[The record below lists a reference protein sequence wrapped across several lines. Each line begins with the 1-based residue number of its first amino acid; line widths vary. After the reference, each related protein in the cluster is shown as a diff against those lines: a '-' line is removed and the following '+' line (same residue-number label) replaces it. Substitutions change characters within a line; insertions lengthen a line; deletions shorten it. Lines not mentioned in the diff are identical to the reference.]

1 MTAHAKKYIDYENIF
16 KKYYSITNKS
26 ARITSGLGLYL
37 SNKIVKKHKGII
49 EVELENKKKEG
60 KMSIL

>member
-1 MTAHAKKYIDYENIF
+1 MDYYIL
-16 KKYYSITNKS
+16 
-26 ARITSGLGLYL
+26 LGLNRKEYTIM
-37 SNKIVKKHKGII
+37 SINKVKGII